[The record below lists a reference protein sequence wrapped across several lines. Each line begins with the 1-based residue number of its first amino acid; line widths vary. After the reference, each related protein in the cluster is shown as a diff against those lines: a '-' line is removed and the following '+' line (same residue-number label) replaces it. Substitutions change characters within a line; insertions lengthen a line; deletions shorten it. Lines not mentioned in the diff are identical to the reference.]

1 MASPELHLD
10 RHIDY
15 VEFSAPDLEL
25 VKTFYS
31 AVFGWVFQD
40 FGPDYIDFKG
50 AGLAGGFRREEPPM
64 AGGTLVIVYAT
75 SLSETQARVE
85 AAGGAIS
92 RPIFEFPGGRRFH
105 FLDPSG
111 NELGVWSDK

>member
-1 MASPELHLD
+1 MDSPALHLD

-15 VEFSAPDLEL
+15 VEFCAPDLAL
-25 VKTFYS
+25 VKKFYS
-31 AVFGWVFQD
+31 TVFGWVFQD
-40 FGPDYIDFKG
+40 WGPDYVDFKG

-64 AGGTLVIVYAT
+64 AGGTLVIMYAD
-75 SLSETQARVE
+75 SLAETQARVE
-85 AAGGAIS
+85 AAGGTIS

-105 FLDPSG
+105 FLDPCG